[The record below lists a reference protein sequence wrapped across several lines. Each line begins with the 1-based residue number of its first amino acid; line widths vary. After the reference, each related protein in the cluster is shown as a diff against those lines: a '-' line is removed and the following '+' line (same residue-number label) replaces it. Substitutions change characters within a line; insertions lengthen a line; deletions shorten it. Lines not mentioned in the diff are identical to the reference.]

1 VHELCEAH
9 REGRLLDPSARSAFT
24 ASDIGDDRRRLA
36 EHIYTAAFFGWP
48 EPADAVEDYL
58 ANAPTDDRAHGLS
71 NLGCLQLLQRT
82 VAKTNAVEDAPG
94 VLEVLTTVAAER
106 PSAALKA
113 AAPIALNMASEF
125 TMVTSEV
132 RGLLGA
138 ALETGDAEA
147 RREAEKLIDDLAWRQ
162 VHGLR
167 DLLDF

>member
-1 VHELCEAH
+1 L
-9 REGRLLDPSARSAFT
+9 
-24 ASDIGDDRRRLA
+24 RRLWADRLDALPDGDA
-36 EHIYTAAFFGWP
+36 ELRAFGIWFASG
-48 EPADAVEDYL
+48 AFNDT
-58 ANAPTDDRAHGLS
+58 NG
-71 NLGCLQLLQRT
+71 LQLLQRT
-82 VAKTNAVEDAPG
+82 VAKTNATVEDAPG
-94 VLEVLTTVAAER
+94 VLEALTTAAAER